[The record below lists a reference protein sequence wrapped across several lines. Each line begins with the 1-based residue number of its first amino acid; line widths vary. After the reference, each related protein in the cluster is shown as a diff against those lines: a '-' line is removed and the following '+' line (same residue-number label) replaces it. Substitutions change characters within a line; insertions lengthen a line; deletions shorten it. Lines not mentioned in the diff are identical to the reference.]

1 MTERTLTTSGVM
13 LATGAEKSVKL
24 PASPVVSIP
33 AFLKKMM
40 RDGVKEFSAIVSVN
54 QALIIIINNVI
65 IKELTQMYVLKK
77 WEALHSEGLLQTARS
92 SMFLKRKTH
101 PDG

>member
-1 MTERTLTTSGVM
+1 MTKRTLTTSGAM

-24 PASPVVSIP
+24 PGSPVVSIP

-54 QALIIIINNVI
+54 QALMKDNVI
-65 IKELTQMYVLKK
+65 II
-77 WEALHSEGLLQTARS
+77 
-92 SMFLKRKTH
+92 
-101 PDG
+101 

>member
-1 MTERTLTTSGVM
+1 M

-24 PASPVVSIP
+24 PGSPVVSIP

-54 QALIIIINNVI
+54 QALMTDNVI
-65 IKELTQMYVLKK
+65 II
-77 WEALHSEGLLQTARS
+77 
-92 SMFLKRKTH
+92 
-101 PDG
+101 